1 MKKEADCQLPFLVE
15 KGGKHLRRVAV
26 KEKLHYAKLCILASI
41 PEVVTFCNAVVVHAA
56 EATSGNTVTQKVQKS
71 STSIWA
77 TMKLISISLVVVV
90 LGVCGIVLMIGT
102 QKMKDGIK
110 EHFYSIAAGVAV
122 LFLAKDIADWCE
134 DIFG

>member
-1 MKKEADCQLPFLVE
+1 MKK
-15 KGGKHLRRVAV
+15 KGKRG
-26 KEKLHYAKLCILASI
+26 KLHYAKLGILASI
-41 PEVVTFCNAVVVHAA
+41 PEAVTFCNAVVVHAA